1 MNLRQLEY
9 FMLTAECRNVTEA
22 AERLHMAQPPLSR
35 ALRALEDELGVTLF
49 SRSNKGMRLTDA
61 GRILY
66 EEAKPLFRQI
76 ESIQTTVRES
86 SNGLCGCIKIG
97 ACYSTLPIVT
107 QKMSLFLER
116 HPACTFSM
124 LHGTISELESW
135 LRDGTIDVLFLRN
148 CIIESADFVH
158 VTLPDDPLCL
168 VIHRSLDRFP
178 ETDTVDISYLKDLP
192 LCLLD
197 ETRFPRPNS
206 ELIAACKK
214 QGFSPR
220 VVCTCY
226 DNSAGLALALHAI
239 AATFLP
245 VSSVTMNR
253 YDELNVK
260 TIRGVDL
267 TSCPTMIY
275 NPNLY
280 HTKSVAAFLALFTEQ
295 AE

>member
-1 MNLRQLEY
+1 MNIRQLEY

-49 SRSNKGMRLTDA
+49 SRSNKGVRLTDA

-76 ESIQTTVRES
+76 ENIQTTVRES

-107 QKMSLFLER
+107 QKMSLFLEH
-116 HPACTFSM
+116 HPSCTFSM

-168 VIHRSLDRFP
+168 VIHRALDRFP
-178 ETDTVDISYLKDLP
+178 ETDTVDISDLKDLP

-206 ELIAACKK
+206 ELLTACKK

-220 VVCTCY
+220 IVCTCY

-280 HTKSVAAFLALFTEQ
+280 HTKSVAAFFALFTDR

>member
-1 MNLRQLEY
+1 MNIRQLEY

-35 ALRALEDELGVTLF
+35 ALKNLEEELGVTLF
-49 SRSNKGMRLTDA
+49 SRSNRGVRLTDA
-61 GRILY
+61 GRLLY
-66 EEAKPLFRQI
+66 DEAKPLFRQI
-76 ESIQTTVRES
+76 ENIQTVVRES

-107 QKMSLFLER
+107 QKMSIFLEQ
-116 HPACTFSM
+116 HPSCTFSM

-148 CIIESADFVH
+148 CIVESADFVH

-168 VIHRSLDRFP
+168 VIHQSLDACP
-178 ETDTVDISYLKDLP
+178 TESTVDISYLKDLP

-197 ETRFPRPNS
+197 ETRFPKPNS
-206 ELIAACKK
+206 ELFGACKK

-220 VVCTCY
+220 IICTCY
-226 DNSAGLALALHAI
+226 DNSAGLALALNAI

-253 YDELNVK
+253 YDELHVK
-260 TIRGVDL
+260 TIRYVDL

-275 NPNLY
+275 NPGIY
-280 HTKSVAAFLALFTEQ
+280 HTKSVDAFLSMFSAHSD
-295 AE
+295 